1 MALTPPTPAVMSV
14 LHVIG
19 FLADRGKGPACE
31 MSAMGRS
38 WLTVSD
44 AQWIK
49 INRSI
54 NLIVKAG
61 SDFSLKHRFVASAL
75 GRN

>member
-1 MALTPPTPAVMSV
+1 MSV

-19 FLADRGKGPACE
+19 FLADRGKGPRVRNVCWA
-31 MSAMGRS
+31 RS

-61 SDFSLKHRFVASAL
+61 SDFSLKHRWL
-75 GRN
+75 